1 MGPDVDKIFLEIAGL
16 PVVVH
21 TWQRFDACPD
31 INEVVMVVRDGMQ
44 DAFVELAQEH
54 RFRKPFRL
62 VAGGAERQDSVWN
75 GLQSLSERVEIV
87 AIQDAARPCTSPDLI
102 RRCLAAAR
110 DGGAAVAAQRATD
123 TIKES
128 NGGLLIARHLDRS
141 KLWTVQ
147 TPQCFR
153 IQIIRRALEAVRLSG
168 RLVTDDTAAC
178 EFIGQQVQL
187 VESTEPNPKI
197 TTPGD
202 IPYLRSLLV
211 A

>member
-31 INEVVMVVRDGMQ
+31 INEVVMVIRDGMQ

-62 VAGGAERQDSVWN
+62 VSGGAERQDSVWN

-110 DGGAAVAAQRATD
+110 DDGAAVAAQRATD

-141 KLWTVQ
+141 KLWTVDASS
-147 TPQCFR
+147 PRMAC
-153 IQIIRRALEAVRLSG
+153 LSHTRKLFG
-168 RLVTDDTAAC
+168 L
-178 EFIGQQVQL
+178 
-187 VESTEPNPKI
+187 S
-197 TTPGD
+197 
-202 IPYLRSLLV
+202 
-211 A
+211 

>member
-1 MGPDVDKIFLEIAGL
+1 MGSDVDKIFFEISGL

-31 INEVVMVVRDGMQ
+31 INEVVMVIRDGMQ

-128 NGGLLIARHLDRS
+128 NGGLLIVRHLDPS
-141 KLWTVQ
+141 KLWTVDASS
-147 TPQCFR
+147 PR
-153 IQIIRRALEAVRLSG
+153 MAGLSHTRKLFG
-168 RLVTDDTAAC
+168 L
-178 EFIGQQVQL
+178 
-187 VESTEPNPKI
+187 S
-197 TTPGD
+197 
-202 IPYLRSLLV
+202 
-211 A
+211 